1 MDDFSDIAPPPPP
14 TTLLTAAQFQS
25 GPTLDPL
32 ARILTYTADE
42 WEKFIDEW
50 ATDGLKKPKY
60 KSVKRFSGSND
71 RGIDI
76 AGFMH
81 KSMLTGVWDN
91 YQCKH
96 YDHPLHPSDAW
107 PEIGKILWHSFCG
120 HYVSPRAYY
129 FVAPREC
136 GTTLSQYLANT
147 AVLKAK
153 VLEVWEGNIRD
164 AITKT
169 QPVLLEGA
177 FATYVDAFDFSIFQ
191 AKTVREII
199 EQHKQTP
206 YFISRFG
213 GGLPSR
219 PKPDAPPDEIDVC
232 ESGYIT
238 KLLAAYSDHLKKPI
252 SAASELTRK
261 LVQHYHR
268 QREAFYHAE
277 SLRVFVRDKV
287 EPGTFESLQDEIY
300 KGVIDTCEATHP
312 DGYQRLVAV
321 TDRAQILPLTAHPLV
336 HSTFPDDKHG
346 ICHQLANDERLTW
359 TE

>member
-1 MDDFSDIAPPPPP
+1 M
-14 TTLLTAAQFQS
+14 
-25 GPTLDPL
+25 
-32 ARILTYTADE
+32 
-42 WEKFIDEW
+42 
-50 ATDGLKKPKY
+50 LK
-60 KSVKRFSGSND
+60 
-71 RGIDI
+71 
-76 AGFMH
+76 
-81 KSMLTGVWDN
+81 GVWDN

-96 YDHPLHPSDAW
+96 YDHPLRPGDAW
-107 PEIGKILWHSFCG
+107 PEIGKILWHSFNG
-120 HYVSPRAYY
+120 HYVPPRAYY

-147 AVLKAK
+147 PVLKAK
-153 VLEVWEGNIRD
+153 VLEVWNDSIRN

-169 QPVLLEGA
+169 QAVELTGD
-177 FATYVDAFDFSIFQ
+177 FAAYVDKFDFSIFQ

-213 GGLPSR
+213 GGLPAR
-219 PKPDAPPDEIDVC
+219 PKPDAPPTEVDTR

-238 KLLAAYSDHLKKPI
+238 KLLAAYADHLKKPI
-252 SAASELTRK
+252 AAVGDLSRK
-261 LVQHYHR
+261 LVLHYHR

-300 KGVIDTCEATHP
+300 KGVVDTCDGSHP

-321 TDRAQILPLTAHPLV
+321 TDRAQVLPLTAHPLV